1 MQVRTE
7 YKIDHQY
14 TVLKL
19 VLVVGLPQFYVTM
32 NSNMDLR
39 EIHEVEVKKVK
50 FGTGISDTHNRQ
62 KEEMR

>member
-39 EIHEVEVKKVK
+39 EINEEEKVK
-50 FGTGISDTHNRQ
+50 F
-62 KEEMR
+62 